1 MKRINLKDFYP
12 FYEEDCYVDVPDELA
27 ALMQEYE
34 RQERAYTE
42 KTRYHKAYY
51 SLERDPSLEK
61 SVRYVSMS
69 PEEIYER
76 KLTMNELY
84 AAMSTLPEMQA
95 RRIYAH
101 YFLGMSKSEIAKVEG
116 TNIPAIGKSI
126 ERGLKQVGKFL
137 KKTMN

>member
-27 ALMQEYE
+27 ALMQGYE

-76 KLTMNELY
+76 KLTMKELY

-126 ERGLKQVGKFL
+126 ERA
-137 KKTMN
+137 